1 MKTVMNKESG
11 GQLIKMWKIL
21 ISNILVFILLSTIAV
36 SVGFAGNAASGD
48 PVCFSNANEM
58 SSSGIKSTFSPPGQ
72 AVRQPDVHSGGDGG
86 RQAHHRYL
94 AGITRYNAM
103 PSITDH
109 LITKVISNYL
119 ATNTLIDKKAPGIP
133 ILTVPQPA
141 GIVLIGSAAFGLLIR
156 FLRRRYHRLRPLAD
170 YCISFMGLL
179 IASPMFLV
187 IGMIIKVTSP
197 GSVFYRQSRMGR
209 NGRLFNII
217 KFRTMCVD
225 AESQTGP
232 VWAKK
237 NDARITSFG
246 RFLRKTHMDELP
258 QLINVLKGDM
268 SIIGPRPERPFFS
281 EIFKDEIDGYT
292 RRLSVKPGITGLA
305 QCYHRYDETIR
316 DVKKKLRY
324 DVLYIKRMCWM
335 LDMRIIWRT
344 FSISLLGGKV

>member
-1 MKTVMNKESG
+1 MKKTLFLNNTITKLFLV
-11 GQLIKMWKIL
+11 LIVSMFFCTTAKAAEMSVWGDEPGTM
-21 ISNILVFILLSTIAV
+21 ILLGIGLAV
-36 SVGFAGNAASGD
+36 LGGVAVVLRLRS
-48 PVCFSNANEM
+48 M
-58 SSSGIKSTFSPPGQ
+58 SISSPQS
-72 AVRQPDVHSGGDGG
+72 
-86 RQAHHRYL
+86 
-94 AGITRYNAM
+94 AGIGIMGYTM
-103 PSITDH
+103 P
-109 LITKVISNYL
+109 
-119 ATNTLIDKKAPGIP
+119 
-133 ILTVPQPA
+133 
-141 GIVLIGSAAFGLLIR
+141 GLLVR
-156 FLRRRYHRLRPLAD
+156 FLRRRYHQLRPLVD
-170 YCISFMGLL
+170 YCISFLGLL
-179 IASPMFLV
+179 IASPIFLV
-187 IGMIIKVTSP
+187 IGIIIKVTSP
-197 GSVFYRQSRMGR
+197 GSVFYTQSRMGR
-209 NGRLFNII
+209 NGRTFNII

-324 DVLYIKRMCWM
+324 DILYIERMCWM
-335 LDMRIIWRT
+335 LDMKIIWKT
-344 FSISLLGGKV
+344 VNVSLLGVKTS

>member
-1 MKTVMNKESG
+1 M
-11 GQLIKMWKIL
+11 
-21 ISNILVFILLSTIAV
+21 ILLGIGLAV
-36 SVGFAGNAASGD
+36 LGGVAVVLRLRS
-48 PVCFSNANEM
+48 M
-58 SSSGIKSTFSPPGQ
+58 SISSPQS
-72 AVRQPDVHSGGDGG
+72 
-86 RQAHHRYL
+86 
-94 AGITRYNAM
+94 AGIGIMGYTM
-103 PSITDH
+103 P
-109 LITKVISNYL
+109 
-119 ATNTLIDKKAPGIP
+119 
-133 ILTVPQPA
+133 
-141 GIVLIGSAAFGLLIR
+141 GLLVR
-156 FLRRRYHRLRPLAD
+156 FSRRGYHQLRPLVD
-170 YCISFMGLL
+170 YCISFLGLL
-179 IASPMFLV
+179 IASPIFLV
-187 IGMIIKVTSP
+187 IGIIIKVTSP
-197 GSVFYRQSRMGR
+197 GSVFYTQSRMGR
-209 NGRLFNII
+209 NGRTFNII

-324 DVLYIKRMCWM
+324 DILYIERMCWM
-335 LDMRIIWRT
+335 LDMRIIWKT
-344 FSISLLGGKV
+344 VNVSLLGVKTS